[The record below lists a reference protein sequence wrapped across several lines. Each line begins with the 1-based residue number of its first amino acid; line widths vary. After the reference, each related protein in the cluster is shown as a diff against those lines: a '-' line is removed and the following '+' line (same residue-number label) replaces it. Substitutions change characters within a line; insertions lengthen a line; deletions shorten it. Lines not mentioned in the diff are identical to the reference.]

1 VDETRR
7 LRASVDEAV
16 GRRLIELAAKEQ
28 SLNTALEDISQAK
41 RSVEELQLTL
51 MRKQQ
56 VVFFG
61 FGLLDDR
68 TVIG

>member
-1 VDETRR
+1 
-7 LRASVDEAV
+7 
-16 GRRLIELAAKEQ
+16 LIELAAKEQ

-68 TVIG
+68 TVIGYHT